1 MRLVSHGCKMNR
13 SLHLPTKILK
23 VYIEALTGLSHVDH
37 PDGLKTTFLCQGCV
51 LGAASGDREGKKYT
65 YSKDRGGIGEPP
77 ITYIQLVGQPVV
89 MSSR

>member
-1 MRLVSHGCKMNR
+1 MQDLQWPKMSRSPRLLAR
-13 SLHLPTKILK
+13 ILK

-51 LGAASGDREGKKYT
+51 LGAASGNREGKKYT

-77 ITYIQLVGQPVV
+77 ITHIQLVGQPVV
-89 MSSR
+89 MSS